1 MNYQIYRVAGGGE
14 LLYLHRSSVTAVG
27 LHAGESIHL
36 ATVRAG
42 LGLKILFF
50 FWLWYIHKNRM
61 EILLMYTVLQKMT
74 ELFDTYLGVMILLSD
89 FVFLYLAY

>member
-1 MNYQIYRVAGGGE
+1 M
-14 LLYLHRSSVTAVG
+14 YLHRSSVTAVG
-27 LHAGESIHL
+27 LHARESIHL

-50 FWLWYIHKNRM
+50 FWLWYIHKNCM

-74 ELFDTYLGVMILLSD
+74 ELFDTYLGVVILLSD

>member
-1 MNYQIYRVAGGGE
+1 M
-14 LLYLHRSSVTAVG
+14 YLHRSSVTAVG
-27 LHAGESIHL
+27 LHAGESIYL

-42 LGLKILFF
+42 LGLKILFSF

-74 ELFDTYLGVMILLSD
+74 ELFDTYLGVVILLSD